1 MNDKHDM
8 FFPDQNSTNFPM
20 SLKNNLAGLKYDKN
34 EYLQYHQFIVHTYVI
49 NNEKSRGV
57 LLFQEMGWGK
67 SILAMSLAEY
77 YRKHDPDRKIV
88 VLLAKSLQKNM
99 KKNIKKYINNT
110 MADEKLSDDEI
121 DKIIE
126 TKYKFVSLNASNMFT
141 QMTRLDKT
149 QEELEFEK
157 KLKEFA
163 DITQKGDF
171 LENSL
176 LIIDEFH
183 NLSNAITNGSTN
195 AIKLYDSIM
204 KTKNI
209 KLLFLTGTPFV
220 NNPFEI
226 VPTFNMLKGLI
237 TIGRDNSRNDITTTL
252 FPETKKDFD
261 LHFVDSKHK
270 IKNVDR
276 FQNRIIGL
284 CSYYGSIYFGN
295 KVQDGFPTEY
305 PLKLERVMM
314 STEQFAR
321 YDAARDLEKE
331 EALRKG
337 TRQTAERFST
347 KGSASSSYRIKTRQI
362 SNFMIPEHALGPVR
376 GQKSRKKFIDKI
388 TNGDLNK
395 LQVYS
400 PKMNRV
406 WENIRNHK
414 SQLGV
419 VYSEFV
425 TGEGLAIF
433 SRILEENGYNSWSM
447 IKKGKAD
454 SDVFG
459 LDSGDLSGGASLRK
473 MYAVISGDV
482 DADTRDKIV
491 EDFNHEKNVDGSR
504 IHILLISKTGAEGLD
519 LKRVRHIHIM
529 EPFWNYARIGQVIAR
544 ASRYL
549 SHESLPKK
557 EQNVQPYIYLSD
569 YPKDYKKKKVE
580 YTTDI
585 DLFNSSLNNKKL
597 IEQFCVA
604 LAEASIDCTSHHPN
618 MDKKTRDMI
627 RCKMCTPNN
636 KPLYHPILSKDM
648 QLPNPCTKIVE
659 QKIKAHEIHIDD
671 IDEKFYY
678 TKGDTSNSYIIYKF
692 DKQIGG
698 YITMNSD
705 DSLHSSILRKILK
718 L

>member
-1 MNDKHDM
+1 MDTETDEM
-8 FFPDQNSTNFPM
+8 FFPDQNSTNFPL
-20 SLKNNLAGLKYDKN
+20 SLKNNLASLKYDKN
-34 EYLQYHQFIVHTYVI
+34 EYLRYHQFITHKYVI
-49 NNEKSRGV
+49 NNKKSRGL
-57 LLFQEMGWGK
+57 LLFHEMGWGK
-67 SILAMSLAEY
+67 SILAMALSEY
-77 YRKHDPDRKIV
+77 YRKNDPDRKIV

-99 KKNIKKYINNT
+99 KKSIKKYIKNT
-110 MADEKLSDDEI
+110 DEKLSDDEI
-121 DKIIE
+121 ESIIE

-220 NNPFEI
+220 NHPFEI

-237 TIGRDNSRNDITTTL
+237 TIGQDNSGKELTTTL
-252 FPETKKDFD
+252 FPENRSDFD
-261 LHFVDSKHK
+261 LHFVNKYR

-276 FQNRIIGL
+276 FQNRIVGL

-295 KVQDGFPTEY
+295 KVQEGFPTEY

-331 EALRKG
+331 EALQKG
-337 TRQTAERFST
+337 AKQTAERFSA
-347 KGSASSSYRIKTRQI
+347 KGTASSSYRIKTRQI
-362 SNFMIPEHALGPVR
+362 SNFMIPEYALGPVR

-388 TNGDLNK
+388 TDFNS
-395 LQVYS
+395 LQYS
-400 PKMNRV
+400 PKMNRIY
-406 WENIRNHK
+406 ENIGKHK

-433 SRILEENGYNSWSM
+433 SRILEENGYISWALV
-447 IKKGKAD
+447 KKSKAD

-459 LDSGDLSGGASLRK
+459 LDNKVSSK
-473 MYAVISGDV
+473 KKYAVISGEV

-491 EDFNHEKNVDGSR
+491 EDFNHEKNADGSR

-519 LKRVRHIHIM
+519 LKRVRHLHIM

-544 ASRYL
+544 AVRYL

-618 MDKKTRDMI
+618 MDKKTRDQI
-627 RCKMCTPNN
+627 RCKMCTPND

-648 QLPNPCTKIVE
+648 QLPNTCTKIVE
-659 QKIKAHEIHIDD
+659 QKVKAHEIHIDD
-671 IDEKFYY
+671 TDEKFYY
-678 TKGDTSNSYIIYKF
+678 TSDSKSYIIYRF
-692 DKQIGG
+692 DRQIGG
-698 YITMNSD
+698 YIIMNSD
-705 DSLHSSILRKILK
+705 DPLHSSILRKILK

>member
-1 MNDKHDM
+1 M
-8 FFPDQNSTNFPM
+8 FFPDQNSTNFPL
-20 SLKNNLAGLKYDKN
+20 SLKNNLANLKYNKK
-34 EYLQYHQFIVHTYVI
+34 EYLQYHQFITNKYMI
-49 NNEKSRGV
+49 NNDKSRG
-57 LLFQEMGWGK
+57 LLIFQEMGWGK
-67 SILAMSLAEY
+67 SILAMSLAEH

-88 VLLAKSLQKNM
+88 VLLSKSLQKNM
-99 KKNIKKYINNT
+99 KKNIKKYIKNA
-110 MADEKLSDDEI
+110 MDESLSDDEI

-141 QMTRLDKT
+141 QMTRLNKS

-157 KLKEFA
+157 KLKEFS
-163 DITQKGDF
+163 DVTQKGDF

-183 NLSNAITNGSTN
+183 NLSNAITNGSEN

-220 NNPFEI
+220 NHPFEI

-237 TIGRDNSRNDITTTL
+237 TIGRDNSLNDIKTTL
-252 FPETKKDFD
+252 FPETKSEFN
-261 LHFVDSKHK
+261 LYFVDPKNYR

-295 KVQDGFPTEY
+295 KVQEGFPTEY

-314 STEQFAR
+314 STAQFAR

-337 TRQTAERFST
+337 ARPTAERFAA

-362 SNFMIPEHALGPVR
+362 SNFMMPEHALGPVQ
-376 GQKSRKKFIDKI
+376 GQKSRKKFIEKI
-388 TNGDLNK
+388 TKGDLNN

-406 WENIRNHK
+406 FENIGKHK

-433 SRILEENGYNSWSM
+433 GRILEENGYKSWASLR
-447 IKKGKAD
+447 KGKD
-454 SDVFG
+454 DGDVFG
-459 LDSGDLSGGASLRK
+459 LDSSNPLGK
-473 MYAVISGDV
+473 MYAVISGEIS
-482 DADTRDKIV
+482 ADTRDAIV
-491 EDFNHEKNVDGSR
+491 EDFNHKENADGSR

-519 LKRVRHIHIM
+519 LKRVRHMHIM
-529 EPFWNYARIGQVIAR
+529 EPFWNYARIAQVIAR
-544 ASRYL
+544 AARYL

-580 YTTDI
+580 YTTDV

-597 IEQFCVA
+597 IEQFCIA
-604 LAEASIDCTSHHPN
+604 LAESSIDCTSHHPN
-618 MDKKTRDMI
+618 MDKETREKI
-627 RCKMCTPNN
+627 KCKMCTPNN

-648 QLPNPCTKIVE
+648 QLPNPCAKIVE
-659 QKIKAHEIHIDD
+659 QKVKAHEIHIDD

-678 TKGDTSNSYIIYKF
+678 TKGETAKSYIIYKF

-698 YITMNSD
+698 YIIMNSD
-705 DSLHSSILRKILK
+705 DPFYSPILRKILK

>member
-1 MNDKHDM
+1 MDTKTDEM
-8 FFPDQNSTNFPM
+8 FFPDQNSTNFPL
-20 SLKNNLAGLKYDKN
+20 SLKNNLASLKYDKK
-34 EYLQYHQFIVHTYVI
+34 EYLRYHQFITHKYMI
-49 NNEKSRGV
+49 NNKDARG
-57 LLFQEMGWGK
+57 LLMFHEMGWGK
-67 SILAMSLAEY
+67 SILAMALAEY

-99 KKNIKKYINNT
+99 KKNIKKYIKNA
-110 MADEKLSDDEI
+110 MHEEKLSDDDI

-149 QEELEFEK
+149 QEELDFEK

-163 DITQKGDF
+163 DITQKDDF

-204 KTKNI
+204 KAKNI

-220 NNPFEI
+220 NHPFEI

-237 TIGRDNSRNDITTTL
+237 NIGRDNSRNDITTTL
-252 FPETKKDFD
+252 FPETRKDFD
-261 LHFVDSKHK
+261 LHFVDSKTYR
-270 IKNVDR
+270 IKNVSR
-276 FQNRIIGL
+276 FQNRIVGL

-295 KVQDGFPTEY
+295 KVQEGFPTEY
-305 PLKLERVMM
+305 PLKLERVAM
-314 STEQFAR
+314 STDQFAR

-337 TRQTAERFST
+337 TRPSAERFSA

-362 SNFMIPEHALGPVR
+362 SNFMIPEHALGPMR

-388 TNGDLNK
+388 TKSDINNLS
-395 LQVYS
+395 VYS
-400 PKMNRV
+400 PKMDRV
-406 WENIRNHK
+406 WDNICKHK

-433 SRILEENGYNSWSM
+433 SRILEEHGYKSWGL
-447 IKKGKAD
+447 KKD
-454 SDVFG
+454 IPCNEFG
-459 LDSGDLSGGASLRK
+459 LDDKKPVEPTGK
-473 MYAVISGDV
+473 MYAVISGEV

-491 EDFNHEKNVDGSR
+491 EDFNHEKNADGSL

-519 LKRVRHIHIM
+519 LKRVRHMHIM

-544 ASRYL
+544 AARYL

-580 YTTDI
+580 YTTDV
-585 DLFNSSLNNKKL
+585 DLFHSSLNNKKL
-597 IEQFCVA
+597 IEQFCIA

-618 MDKKTRDMI
+618 MDKKTRDKI
-627 RCKMCTPNN
+627 KCKMCTPNN

-648 QLPNPCTKIVE
+648 QLPNTCTKIVE
-659 QKIKAHEIHIDD
+659 QKVKAQEIHIDG

-678 TKGDTSNSYIIYKF
+678 TKDSKSYIIYKF

-698 YITMNSD
+698 YTIMNSD
-705 DSLHSSILRKILK
+705 DPLQAAILRKILK